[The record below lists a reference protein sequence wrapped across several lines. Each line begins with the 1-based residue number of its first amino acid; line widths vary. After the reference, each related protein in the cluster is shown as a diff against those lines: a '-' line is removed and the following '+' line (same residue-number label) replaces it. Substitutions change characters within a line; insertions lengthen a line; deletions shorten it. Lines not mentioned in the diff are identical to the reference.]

1 MTLDRKDYKSAIPQ
15 LEKRIS
21 EIEQVGEK
29 GLANF
34 DVLKASLE
42 KEVRVRTQALL
53 KTNDRVEIAI
63 ESADGKNTIYHSAS
77 APTGGEYKVG
87 DTWFDASNGYA
98 IHTWNGSAWVKE
110 ELGEDAIANLSITN
124 AKIANATIQSAK
136 IAGLDVGKLTGGYID
151 SGHINTGAI
160 TVGSL
165 QDGANYS
172 TTTQMNSAIATA
184 KADAEKVATNY
195 LTTISGTTGISVHSA
210 NDTSNFANV
219 NSSGMTVYKGG
230 TKVAT
235 FGDTA
240 TIGKANSTNTVI
252 DSSGFAINSG
262 STEVATFKVGNV
274 RSGGTTK
281 SATRIEATNEI
292 GIYANGYSSADSGL
306 VIAKEGGAPVFYFG
320 GELRFCPQ
328 PHAHATSTYSNI
340 SLPNNQAGGT
350 SVPMTRISS
359 SHTFMEIDAGC
370 IKFSGYDGVAVEV
383 TASVYV
389 VPSTNTQATI
399 YLYRYRGDAG
409 TTNEIAAGT
418 TYLSSYGGA
427 VQLVPRVFSPL
438 WLNDKLYIAVRLF
451 SSTGTAY
458 CNHKDTFLD
467 VKYM

>member
-42 KEVRVRTQALL
+42 KEVRARTQALL
-53 KTNDRVEIAI
+53 KTNERVEIAI

-77 APTGGEYKVG
+77 TPTGGEYKVG

-110 ELGEDAIANLSITN
+110 ELGADAIENLSITN
-124 AKIANATIQSAK
+124 AKIANSTIQSAK

-184 KADAEKVATNY
+184 KSDAEKTATNY

-210 NDTSNFANV
+210 NDTSNFANI
-219 NSSGMTVYKGG
+219 NSNGMTVYKGG
-230 TKVAT
+230 TQVAT

-252 DSSGFAINSG
+252 DSSGFTINSG
-262 STEVATFKVGNV
+262 STKVASFKVGDV
-274 RSGGTTK
+274 RDGGATK
-281 SATRIEATNEI
+281 TATRIEATNEI
-292 GIYANGYSSADSGL
+292 GIYANGYSSAEKGL
-306 VIAKEGGAPVFYFG
+306 IIAKRGGAPVFYFG
-320 GELRFCPQ
+320 NALQFCPQ
-328 PHAHATSTYSNI
+328 PYAVATSTSSNI
-340 SLPNNQAGGT
+340 SLSSNTTT
-350 SVPMTRISS
+350 SVPMTSISS

-370 IKFSGYDGVAVEV
+370 IKFSNYDAIKVEV

-399 YLYRYRGDAG
+399 YLYHYRGDMG
-409 TTNEIAAGT
+409 TTTEVAAGT

-427 VQLVPRVFSPL
+427 VQLVPRIYSPIYI
-438 WLNDKLYIAVRLF
+438 NDKLYIGVRLF

-458 CNHKDTFLD
+458 CNHKDTFLT